1 MRIRWRNL
9 ELPNRVVASDTN
21 GVFGRFVAEPFER
34 GFGTT
39 VGNGL
44 RRVLLSSIEGSAVTH
59 VKIAG
64 VRHEFTALPYMVE
77 DITDVVL
84 NIKKLLV
91 RLHRDGPVTLRI
103 ERNTKGA
110 ITGADVTCDPGA
122 EIVNPEQH
130 ICTLAEDAEFH
141 CELTARRGRGY
152 VTAEENADPD
162 GEIGMIPIDSI
173 FSPVHRVR
181 YRIENTRVGKLT
193 NYDKLVLE
201 IWTDGTVP
209 PEDALVEASK
219 IYRKHLNPFVQYGIE
234 GAELTPEEP
243 RHMPEPVTL
252 PDPDAMGAGVMGAG
266 AVGASSMGGG
276 MATGGGVAAPSRED
290 LQVRERMAL
299 PISDLDLSVRASNC
313 LESENIKTIGDLVR
327 LKVDDMLTMKNFGKT
342 SLREVEQKLAHLGLR
357 LGQDVDGGVS

>member
-9 ELPNRVVASDTN
+9 ELPTRVVAEEVSDTY
-21 GVFGRFVAEPFER
+21 GRFAAEPFEK

-59 VKIAG
+59 CKIRG
-64 VRHEFTALPYMVE
+64 VRHEFTALPHMAE

-91 RLHRDGPVTLRI
+91 RLHQDGPVTLRI
-103 ERNTKGA
+103 ERTTRGA
-110 ITGADVTCDPGA
+110 VTGADIVCDPGA
-122 EIVNPEQH
+122 EIVNPEVH
-130 ICTLAEDAEFH
+130 ICTLTEDAEFA

-152 VTAEENADPD
+152 VTAEENAQPEP
-162 GEIGMIPIDSI
+162 EIGVIPVDSI

-201 IWTDGTVP
+201 IWTDGTVRP
-209 PEDALVEASK
+209 DDALVEASK
-219 IYRKHLNPFVQYGIE
+219 IFRKHLNPFVQYGMP
-234 GAELTPEEP
+234 GAEIVPEDTPVPELTL
-243 RHMPEPVTL
+243 PEPE
-252 PDPDAMGAGVMGAG
+252 P
-266 AVGASSMGGG
+266 
-276 MATGGGVAAPSRED
+276 AAKM
-290 LQVRERMAL
+290 LNLKERLAL

-327 LKVDDMLTMKNFGKT
+327 LSEADLLAMKNFGKT
-342 SLREVEQKLAHLGLR
+342 SLREVDQKLRSVGLK
-357 LGQDVDGGVS
+357 LDMDVDALVNT